1 MRRLTLILSDLYVPE
16 DAPRAASPAAF
27 DLPALEW
34 LLRFARAPVHC
45 PDWRAWLATQIG
57 QVALA
62 QAPVAQ
68 VAAHALAEPTS
79 GAWIATPVHL
89 EARLDHV
96 RLADRGLLR
105 VGADEGQRWSEAF
118 ARDFGPNVRLHPAG
132 ERGFLLTG
140 IEAADTRTT
149 DPARLLDSDV
159 AAALPR
165 GADAGGL
172 RRLGAELEMWLHAT
186 PLNDERQRAGQPR
199 ISAFWLW
206 GGDIPHF
213 GCNNRPGHL
222 NDLTDHPIV
231 TTEMRNV
238 PSLNIHGADPWLA
251 GLARAA
257 GATANKHASDLGAI
271 GPDSGHHIVEL
282 SPMSAPRES
291 LLDVES
297 RWFAPA
303 RIALS
308 EGKLASLDIVAND
321 RWFRIG
327 ARAGWRWW
335 RGKRGWFESL
345 RRPASS
351 KA

>member
-16 DAPRAASPAAF
+16 DATRAVSPAAF

-34 LLRFARAPVHC
+34 LLRFARRPAAHC
-45 PDWRAWLATQIG
+45 PDWRAWLATQTG
-57 QVALA
+57 HVALA
-62 QAPVAQ
+62 QSPVAQ
-68 VAAHALAEPTS
+68 VAARALMESTT

-105 VGADEGQRWSEAF
+105 VGADEEQRWSEAF
-118 ARDFGPNVRLHPAG
+118 AREFGPEVKLHPAG

-159 AAALPR
+159 APALPR
-165 GADAGGL
+165 GAGAGGL

-199 ISAFWLW
+199 ISAFWFW
-206 GGDIPHF
+206 GGDKVH
-213 GCNNRPGHL
+213 GDSVPG
-222 NDLTDHPIV
+222 
-231 TTEMRNV
+231 
-238 PSLNIHGADPWLA
+238 SLSPPGSFEIHGADPWLS
-251 GLARAA
+251 GLAHAA
-257 GATANKHASDLGAI
+257 GATANKHVADFDAIDL
-271 GPDSGHHIVEL
+271 DSGHHIVEL
-282 SPMSAPRES
+282 TPMSAPRES

-308 EGKLASLDIVAND
+308 EGKLESIDIIAND

-345 RRPASS
+345 SRPASS

>member
-16 DAPRAASPAAF
+16 DATRAASPAAF

-34 LLRFARAPVHC
+34 LLRFSRPAVFC
-45 PDWRAWLATQIG
+45 PDWRAWIAAQTG
-57 QVALA
+57 QAALA
-62 QAPVAQ
+62 HVPVAH
-68 VAAHALAEPTS
+68 VAARVLGESAAD
-79 GAWIATPVHL
+79 AWIATPVHL

-105 VGADEGQRWSEAF
+105 IGADEAHRWSEAF
-118 ARDFGPNVRLHPAG
+118 AREFGPEVKLHPAG
-132 ERGFLLTG
+132 ERGFVLTG
-140 IEAADTRTT
+140 IEAAGTRTT

-159 AAALPR
+159 APALPH
-165 GADAGGL
+165 GAGAGGL

-199 ISAFWLW
+199 ISAFWFW
-206 GGDIPHF
+206 GGDKAH
-213 GCNNRPGHL
+213 GDSVPG
-222 NDLTDHPIV
+222 
-231 TTEMRNV
+231 
-238 PSLNIHGADPWLA
+238 SLSPPGGFNIHGADPWLMGFA
-251 GLARAA
+251 HTV
-257 GATANKHASDLGAI
+257 GASANKHASDFSALEPGV
-271 GPDSGHHIVEL
+271 DHHVVEL

-291 LLDVES
+291 LLDAES

-303 RIALS
+303 KIALS
-308 EGKLASLDIVAND
+308 EGKLALLDVIAND

-335 RGKRGWFESL
+335 RSKRGWFESL
-345 RRPASS
+345 SRPPSP